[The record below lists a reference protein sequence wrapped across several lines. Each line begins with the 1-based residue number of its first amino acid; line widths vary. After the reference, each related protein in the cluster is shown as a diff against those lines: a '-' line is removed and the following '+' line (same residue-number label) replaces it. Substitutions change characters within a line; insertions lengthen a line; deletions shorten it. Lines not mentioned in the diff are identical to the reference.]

1 VLTALERL
9 MTGLQQHP
17 PPIDYPSRRAAGDN
31 RALLAAAVNAGPHR
45 HPNRLRRGVLAASTR
60 LWVLAA
66 QGPAHDLADLF
77 NLVPAQRRDWRT
89 LGVAGLRRPPTTRQG
104 HVHVLP
110 IVDPAVSKRPW
121 CGDLAHSV

>member
-1 VLTALERL
+1 LTALERL

-60 LWVLAA
+60 L
-66 QGPAHDLADLF
+66 
-77 NLVPAQRRDWRT
+77 
-89 LGVAGLRRPPTTRQG
+89 
-104 HVHVLP
+104 
-110 IVDPAVSKRPW
+110 
-121 CGDLAHSV
+121 